1 MEPGALGMTVIFGG
15 AFFVGIWAIFLR
27 KGADVNVRQG
37 MSAEGLRNANN
48 APGFGR
54 AKNEFDR
61 KLALVEERRRRR
73 EAIENRLQTE
83 ESERIAK
90 EESERIA
97 KQVAEEREQAERERI
112 AAEQEAERL
121 RLEQEEEE
129 RLRLEQEEA
138 DRIAREEEEAR
149 LAEEREILRLK
160 EIEDAEQER
169 LAHEEEEARLAEERE
184 ILRQQE
190 MADAEAVRLIEIDKA
205 AELAELESREAAQR
219 AMSELQERL
228 AREGARSSDVQVSLM
243 WNNYNDLDLHIV
255 CPSGERI
262 HGGNKL
268 SNCGGELDVDA
279 NVRAET
285 KKPVENVVWPEG
297 KAPAGVYQVYVH
309 HYKKHAKRRT
319 RDPTKFQIIA
329 LNGGEAMEYNGALT
343 HGDPIKLVCEFKVA
357 SPEERAAKKRELEE
371 QILVANTLEEEEEE
385 EEESDSDPEEQT
397 IDAEPSEVAD
407 EVSES
412 DSEGQPIAA
421 TTLTM
426 TELQKRL
433 KREDGRSSDV
443 QVSLMWNNYNDL
455 DLHVIPPSGEAIHG
469 GNRSSECGG
478 ELDVDA
484 NEKAETKKPVENVV
498 WPEGQA
504 PAGVYQVYVN
514 HYKKHAKRKAKDPTE
529 FQVITSNGED
539 VMEYSGALTHG
550 DPKKLVCEFTVASAG
565 EEENAVDSNLGEI
578 PGMPDLDEL
587 SEQLKD

>member
-1 MEPGALGMTVIFGG
+1 MEPGALGMTIVFGG

-73 EAIENRLQTE
+73 EAIENRLQLE
-83 ESERIAK
+83 ESDRIAK
-90 EESERIA
+90 EEAERIA
-97 KQVAEEREQAERERI
+97 KQVTEEREQAERERI

-149 LAEEREILRLK
+149 LAEERE
-160 EIEDAEQER
+160 A
-169 LAHEEEEARLAEERE
+169 
-184 ILRQQE
+184 LRQQE
-190 MADAEAVRLIEIDKA
+190 LADAEKQRLREIKKA
-205 AELAELESREAAQR
+205 AKQAEMESREAAQR

-262 HGGNKL
+262 HGGNKI

-329 LNGGEAMEYNGALT
+329 SNGGDVMEYNGALT

-371 QILVANTLEEEEEE
+371 QILVANALENKEEE
-385 EEESDSDPEEQT
+385 EEESDSDSEEQT
-397 IDAEPSEVAD
+397 IDADSSEAND

-421 TTLTM
+421 TTQTI

-443 QVSLMWNNYNDL
+443 QVSLMWNNFNDL
-455 DLHVIPPSGEAIHG
+455 DLHVITPSGEAIHG
-469 GNRSSECGG
+469 GNKSSECGG

-484 NEKAETKKPVENVV
+484 NENAETKKPVENVV
-498 WPEGQA
+498 WPEGKA

-514 HYKKHAKRKAKDPTE
+514 HYKKHTKRKTKDPTE
-529 FQVITSNGED
+529 FQVITSNGGD
-539 VMEYSGALTHG
+539 VMEYNGALTHG
-550 DPKKLVCEFTVASAG
+550 DPKKLVCEFTVASA
-565 EEENAVDSNLGEI
+565 EEEDDADDSNPGEI

>member
-1 MEPGALGMTVIFGG
+1 MGFKMMLSPSIEMLLVECFNSYHFREVTMEAGALGMTLILGG

-27 KGADVNVRQG
+27 KGASVNVSPG

-48 APGFGR
+48 TPGFGR

-73 EAIENRLQTE
+73 EAIESRLSIDENERLANE

-90 EESERIA
+90 
-97 KQVAEEREQAERERI
+97 KLAEERENAERERI
-112 AAEQEAERL
+112 AAVMEAERL
-121 RLEQEEEE
+121 SSEQEEAE

-149 LAEEREILRLK
+149 LA
-160 EIEDAEQER
+160 A
-169 LAHEEEEARLAEERE
+169 ERE

-190 MADAEAVRLIEIDKA
+190 MADAEKLRLKEIKKA
-205 AELAELESREAAQR
+205 AKQQELESREAAKR
-219 AMSELQERL
+219 AMSELQARL

-262 HGGNKL
+262 HGGNKN

-357 SPEERAAKKRELEE
+357 TPEERAAKKRELEE
-371 QILVANTLEEEEEE
+371 QLESVNNLETGL
-385 EEESDSDPEEQT
+385 EESDSETEEV
-397 IDAEPSEVAD
+397 PS
-407 EVSES
+407 
-412 DSEGQPIAA
+412 
-421 TTLTM
+421 
-426 TELQKRL
+426 
-433 KREDGRSSDV
+433 
-443 QVSLMWNNYNDL
+443 
-455 DLHVIPPSGEAIHG
+455 
-469 GNRSSECGG
+469 
-478 ELDVDA
+478 
-484 NEKAETKKPVENVV
+484 
-498 WPEGQA
+498 
-504 PAGVYQVYVN
+504 
-514 HYKKHAKRKAKDPTE
+514 
-529 FQVITSNGED
+529 
-539 VMEYSGALTHG
+539 
-550 DPKKLVCEFTVASAG
+550 
-565 EEENAVDSNLGEI
+565 
-578 PGMPDLDEL
+578 MPDLDTL
-587 SEQLKD
+587 SDELKD

>member
-1 MEPGALGMTVIFGG
+1 MEPGALGMTVVFGG

-27 KGADVNVRQG
+27 KGAVVNVRQG

-48 APGFGR
+48 APGFGH

-73 EAIENRLQTE
+73 EAIENRLQME
-83 ESERIAK
+83 ESERLAN

-149 LAEEREILRLK
+149 LAEEREILR
-160 EIEDAEQER
+160 
-169 LAHEEEEARLAEERE
+169 
-184 ILRQQE
+184 QQE
-190 MADAEAVRLIEIDKA
+190 MADAEKQRLREIKKA
-205 AELAELESREAAQR
+205 AKQAEMESREAAQR

-262 HGGNKL
+262 HGGNKI

-371 QILVANTLEEEEEE
+371 QILVANALENEKEEEEE
-385 EEESDSDPEEQT
+385 EEESDSDSED
-397 IDAEPSEVAD
+397 IPS
-407 EVSES
+407 
-412 DSEGQPIAA
+412 
-421 TTLTM
+421 
-426 TELQKRL
+426 
-433 KREDGRSSDV
+433 
-443 QVSLMWNNYNDL
+443 
-455 DLHVIPPSGEAIHG
+455 
-469 GNRSSECGG
+469 
-478 ELDVDA
+478 
-484 NEKAETKKPVENVV
+484 
-498 WPEGQA
+498 
-504 PAGVYQVYVN
+504 
-514 HYKKHAKRKAKDPTE
+514 
-529 FQVITSNGED
+529 
-539 VMEYSGALTHG
+539 
-550 DPKKLVCEFTVASAG
+550 
-565 EEENAVDSNLGEI
+565 
-578 PGMPDLDEL
+578 MPDLDEL
-587 SEQLKD
+587 SEELND

>member
-1 MEPGALGMTVIFGG
+1 MEAGALGMTIIFGG
-15 AFFVGIWAIFLR
+15 AFFIGIWAIFLR
-27 KGADVNVRQG
+27 KGAAVNVRQG

-48 APGFGR
+48 APGFGH

-61 KLALVEERRRRR
+61 KLSLIEERRRRR
-73 EAIENRLQTE
+73 EAIENRLALE
-83 ESERIAK
+83 ESERLAK
-90 EESERIA
+90 EETERIA
-97 KQVAEEREQAERERI
+97 KQVAEERENAERERIAAEQEAERLRLEQEEEERLRLEQEEADRIAREEEEEAIENRLALEESERLAKEETERISKQVAEERENAERERI

-149 LAEEREILRLK
+149 LAEERE
-160 EIEDAEQER
+160 AQ
-169 LAHEEEEARLAEERE
+169 
-184 ILRQQE
+184 RQQE
-190 MADAEAVRLIEIDKA
+190 MADAEKLRLKEIKKA
-205 AELAELESREAAQR
+205 AKQAEMESREAAQR

-262 HGGNKL
+262 HGGNKI

-329 LNGGEAMEYNGALT
+329 LNGGDAMEYNGALT

-371 QILVANTLEEEEEE
+371 QIRVANALENEEEE

-397 IDAEPSEVAD
+397 IDADSSEADD

-412 DSEGQPIAA
+412 D
-421 TTLTM
+421 L
-426 TELQKRL
+426 
-433 KREDGRSSDV
+433 
-443 QVSLMWNNYNDL
+443 
-455 DLHVIPPSGEAIHG
+455 
-469 GNRSSECGG
+469 
-478 ELDVDA
+478 
-484 NEKAETKKPVENVV
+484 
-498 WPEGQA
+498 
-504 PAGVYQVYVN
+504 
-514 HYKKHAKRKAKDPTE
+514 
-529 FQVITSNGED
+529 
-539 VMEYSGALTHG
+539 G
-550 DPKKLVCEFTVASAG
+550 D
-565 EEENAVDSNLGEI
+565 I

-587 SEQLKD
+587 SEELKD

>member
-73 EAIENRLQTE
+73 EAIENRLQLE

-90 EESERIA
+90 EEAERIA

-149 LAEEREILRLK
+149 LAEEREL
-160 EIEDAEQER
+160 
-169 LAHEEEEARLAEERE
+169 
-184 ILRQQE
+184 LRQQE
-190 MADAEAVRLIEIDKA
+190 MADAEKQRLREIKKA
-205 AELAELESREAAQR
+205 AKQAEMESREAAQR

-262 HGGNKL
+262 HGGNKI

-371 QILVANTLEEEEEE
+371 QILAANALENEEEE

-397 IDAEPSEVAD
+397 IDADSSEADD

-412 DSEGQPIAA
+412 D
-421 TTLTM
+421 
-426 TELQKRL
+426 
-433 KREDGRSSDV
+433 
-443 QVSLMWNNYNDL
+443 
-455 DLHVIPPSGEAIHG
+455 
-469 GNRSSECGG
+469 
-478 ELDVDA
+478 
-484 NEKAETKKPVENVV
+484 
-498 WPEGQA
+498 
-504 PAGVYQVYVN
+504 
-514 HYKKHAKRKAKDPTE
+514 
-529 FQVITSNGED
+529 
-539 VMEYSGALTHG
+539 
-550 DPKKLVCEFTVASAG
+550 
-565 EEENAVDSNLGEI
+565 LGEI

>member
-1 MEPGALGMTVIFGG
+1 MEYNGALTHGDPIKLVC
-15 AFFVGIWAIFLR
+15 
-27 KGADVNVRQG
+27 
-37 MSAEGLRNANN
+37 
-48 APGFGR
+48 
-54 AKNEFDR
+54 EF
-61 KLALVEERRRRR
+61 KVASPEERAAKKR
-73 EAIENRLQTE
+73 ELEEQILVANTLEEEEEDVESERLAND
-83 ESERIAK
+83 ESERIAG
-90 EESERIA
+90 
-97 KQVAEEREQAERERI
+97 
-112 AAEQEAERL
+112 EQEAERL

-129 RLRLEQEEA
+129 RLRLEQEEEERLRLEQEEV

-149 LAEEREILRLK
+149 LAEEREL
-160 EIEDAEQER
+160 
-169 LAHEEEEARLAEERE
+169 
-184 ILRQQE
+184 LRQQE
-190 MADAEAVRLIEIDKA
+190 MADAEKLRLKEIKKA
-205 AELAELESREAAQR
+205 AKQAEMESREAAQR

-262 HGGNKL
+262 HGGNKI

-371 QILVANTLEEEEEE
+371 QILVANTLEEEEED
-385 EEESDSDPEEQT
+385 EESDSDPEEQT

-412 DSEGQPIAA
+412 DSEGQPIDA

-455 DLHVIPPSGEAIHG
+455 DLHVITPSGEAIHG
-469 GNRSSECGG
+469 GNRSAECGG
-478 ELDVDA
+478 ELDIDA

-504 PAGVYQVYVN
+504 PAGVYQVYVH
-514 HYKKHAKRKAKDPTE
+514 HYKKHAKRRTKDPTE
-529 FQVITSNGED
+529 FQVITSNGGD
-539 VMEYSGALTHG
+539 VMEYNGALTHG

-565 EEENAVDSNLGEI
+565 EEEDAVDSNLGEI

>member
-1 MEPGALGMTVIFGG
+1 MEAGAMGMTLILGG

-27 KGADVNVRQG
+27 KGASVNVSQG

-48 APGFGR
+48 TPGFGR

-73 EAIENRLQTE
+73 EAIESRLSIDENERLANE

-90 EESERIA
+90 
-97 KQVAEEREQAERERI
+97 KLAEERENAERERI
-112 AAEQEAERL
+112 AAVMEAERL
-121 RLEQEEEE
+121 SSEQEEAE

-149 LAEEREILRLK
+149 LA
-160 EIEDAEQER
+160 A
-169 LAHEEEEARLAEERE
+169 ERE

-190 MADAEAVRLIEIDKA
+190 MADAEKLRLKEIKKA
-205 AELAELESREAAQR
+205 AKQQELESREAAKR
-219 AMSELQERL
+219 AMSELQARL

-262 HGGNKL
+262 HGGNKK

-357 SPEERAAKKRELEE
+357 TPEERAAKKRELEE
-371 QILVANTLEEEEEE
+371 QLESVNNLETDA
-385 EEESDSDPEEQT
+385 EESDS
-397 IDAEPSEVAD
+397 
-407 EVSES
+407 
-412 DSEGQPIAA
+412 
-421 TTLTM
+421 
-426 TELQKRL
+426 
-433 KREDGRSSDV
+433 
-443 QVSLMWNNYNDL
+443 
-455 DLHVIPPSGEAIHG
+455 
-469 GNRSSECGG
+469 
-478 ELDVDA
+478 
-484 NEKAETKKPVENVV
+484 ET
-498 WPEGQA
+498 
-504 PAGVYQVYVN
+504 
-514 HYKKHAKRKAKDPTE
+514 
-529 FQVITSNGED
+529 ED
-539 VMEYSGALTHG
+539 VPS
-550 DPKKLVCEFTVASAG
+550 
-565 EEENAVDSNLGEI
+565 
-578 PGMPDLDEL
+578 MPDLDEL
-587 SEQLKD
+587 SEELKD

>member
-1 MEPGALGMTVIFGG
+1 MEPGAMGMTIIFGG
-15 AFFVGIWAIFLR
+15 AFFIGIWAIFLR

-73 EAIENRLQTE
+73 EAIENRLASE
-83 ESERIAK
+83 EAERLASD
-90 EESERIA
+90 ESERIA
-97 KQVAEEREQAERERI
+97 KQVAEERENAERERI

-149 LAEEREILRLK
+149 LAEEREILR
-160 EIEDAEQER
+160 
-169 LAHEEEEARLAEERE
+169 
-184 ILRQQE
+184 QQE
-190 MADAEAVRLIEIDKA
+190 MADAEKLRLKEIKKA
-205 AELAELESREAAQR
+205 AKQAEMESREAAQR

-262 HGGNKL
+262 HGGNKI

-371 QILVANTLEEEEEE
+371 QILVANALENEKEE

-397 IDAEPSEVAD
+397 IDADSSEADD

-412 DSEGQPIAA
+412 DSEGQPVAA

-455 DLHVIPPSGEAIHG
+455 DLHVITPSGEAIHG
-469 GNRSSECGG
+469 GNKNSECGG

-498 WPEGQA
+498 WEGQA

-539 VMEYSGALTHG
+539 VMEYNGALTHG
-550 DPKKLVCEFTVASAG
+550 DPKKLVCEFTVAST
-565 EEENAVDSNLGEI
+565 EEEDDALDSNLGEI

>member
-1 MEPGALGMTVIFGG
+1 MEPGAMGMTIIFGG
-15 AFFVGIWAIFLR
+15 AFFIGIWAIFLR

-73 EAIENRLQTE
+73 EAIENRLASE
-83 ESERIAK
+83 EAERLAND
-90 EESERIA
+90 ESERIA
-97 KQVAEEREQAERERI
+97 KQVAEERENAERERI

-149 LAEEREILRLK
+149 LAEEREILR
-160 EIEDAEQER
+160 
-169 LAHEEEEARLAEERE
+169 
-184 ILRQQE
+184 QQE
-190 MADAEAVRLIEIDKA
+190 MADAEKLRLKEIKKA
-205 AELAELESREAAQR
+205 AKQAEMESREAAQR

-262 HGGNKL
+262 HGGNKI

-371 QILVANTLEEEEEE
+371 QILVANTLENEEEEE

-421 TTLTM
+421 TTQTK

-478 ELDVDA
+478 ELDIDA

-504 PAGVYQVYVN
+504 PAGVYQVYVH
-514 HYKKHAKRKAKDPTE
+514 HYKKHAKRRTKDPTE
-529 FQVITSNGED
+529 FQVITSNGGD
-539 VMEYSGALTHG
+539 VMEYNGALTHG
-550 DPKKLVCEFTVASAG
+550 DPKKLVCEFTVTSAG
-565 EEENAVDSNLGEI
+565 EEDDALDSNLGEI